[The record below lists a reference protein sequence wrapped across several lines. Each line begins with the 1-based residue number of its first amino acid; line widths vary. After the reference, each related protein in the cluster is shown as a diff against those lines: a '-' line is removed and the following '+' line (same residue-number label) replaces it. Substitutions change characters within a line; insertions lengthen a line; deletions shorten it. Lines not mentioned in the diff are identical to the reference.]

1 MLQEGCG
8 TLKNLFYLAHTFGR
22 TSLVAISTLCGV
34 CGLAQPAAAPPVVT
48 VAADGSGQF
57 RTVQAAVNAAT
68 SAGLVIRIAP
78 GTYKEKLTIAAD
90 RIQLRGTGKSP
101 GDVVL
106 TWDDSAGS
114 AGGTGK
120 SGSVNVT
127 GNDFYAENLTIQN
140 DWERTHARGQEG
152 SQAVALYIT
161 GDREV
166 LRHVRLLGYQ
176 DTLYAAS
183 TACHQPLDNGNPCA
197 ASRQLFE
204 DCTIA
209 GHVDFIFG
217 DAKAVFDHCEIHG
230 VAHETVMLTAQSRLF
245 PQEDSGYLF
254 LDCTITADPGVGTL
268 VLGRPWRTYATV
280 LFVNTTVRGAS
291 IAPQGWQEW
300 AGRLATSTYA
310 EFNTHMADGKPVD
323 VSQRIAPSRQLTAAE
338 AAKLTVQAWLKGPD
352 GWNPEAVH

>member
-1 MLQEGCG
+1 
-8 TLKNLFYLAHTFGR
+8 LKNLFSLAHTFGR
-22 TSLVAISTLCGV
+22 SILLVMGTLVGV
-34 CGLAQPAAAPPVVT
+34 AVSAYAATPRPVVT

-57 RTVQAAVNAAT
+57 RTVQAAVNAA
-68 SAGLVIRIAP
+68 SAAGLVIRIAP
-78 GTYKEKLTIAAD
+78 GTYKEKLTIAGD
-90 RIQLRGTGKSP
+90 NIELRGEGKSP
-101 GDVVL
+101 EDVVL

-127 GNDFYAENLTIQN
+127 GNNFFAENLTMQN

-176 DTLYAAS
+176 DTLYSAS

-197 ASRQLFE
+197 ASRQLFD
-204 DCTIA
+204 DCYIA

-254 LDCTITADPGVGTL
+254 RDCTITADPGVGTL

-280 LFVNTTVRGAS
+280 LFVNTTVRGAA
-291 IAPQGWQEW
+291 IAPAGWQEW

-310 EFNTHMADGKPVD
+310 EFNTHQPNGKPVD

-338 AAKLTVQAWLKGPD
+338 AAKLTVQAWLAGPD
-352 GWNPEAVH
+352 GWNAEAVQ